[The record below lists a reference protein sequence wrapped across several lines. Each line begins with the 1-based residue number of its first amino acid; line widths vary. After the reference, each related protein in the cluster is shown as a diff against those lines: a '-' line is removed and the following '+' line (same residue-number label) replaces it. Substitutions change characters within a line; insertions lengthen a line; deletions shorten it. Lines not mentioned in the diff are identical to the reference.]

1 MDDFGQLSLE
11 YVMVIMISILLILIV
26 SFPLANLSI
35 DISNDVVDVFSY
47 KNELSKISDGIDY
60 CHASGRGSKRAIF
73 LDFNHDCDINLI
85 SKDNGSLIN
94 CVIHLKNGSKDVN
107 IYSKAPVVS
116 KKIFFSKG
124 FNKVSIEWDLDTNSI
139 NVIKI

>member
-1 MDDFGQLSLE
+1 MDEFGQLSLE
-11 YVMVIMISILLILIV
+11 YVMVVMISILLILIV
-26 SFPLANLSI
+26 SFPLANLSM

-85 SKDNGSLIN
+85 SKVEVIDDAKQKRVALHGSSMIDPEN
-94 CVIHLKNGSKDVN
+94 VN
-107 IYSKAPVVS
+107 EALGYDSFKGLATSTPSEDTYSQP
-116 KKIFFSKG
+116 
-124 FNKVSIEWDLDTNSI
+124 LRR
-139 NVIKI
+139 